1 MKKKLLFF
9 IICLLTISFANA
21 KKPPLHSVEK
31 QNAVFL
37 TVSIFGDATPGAW
50 VTDTD
55 MTTTDGITYTL
66 NGVALVPGALKFR
79 GNHAWTLPYNW
90 GGTAFPSGTAV
101 VDADP
106 ITVPTAGTYNI
117 TFNIETAVYSIAI
130 PTVNHPIISIFGDA
144 TPGAWVTDTDM
155 VTTDGI
161 TYTLNGVALV
171 PGALKFR
178 GNHAWDLPYNWGGTD
193 FPSGTAV
200 VDADPITVPTA
211 GTYNITF
218 NIETAVYSIAIPTVN
233 HPIISIFG
241 DATPG
246 AWVTD
251 TDMTTTDGITYTLN
265 GVALVP
271 GALKFRGNHAW
282 DLPYNWGGTDFP
294 SGTAVVDTD
303 PITVPTAGT
312 YNITFNIETAVYSI
326 AIPTV
331 NHPIISIFGDAT
343 PGAWVT
349 DTDMVTTDGI
359 TYTLNGVAL
368 VPGALKFRGNH
379 AWDLPYNWGGTD
391 FPSGTAVVDADPITV
406 PTAGTYNITFNIET
420 AVYSIAIPTVNHP
433 IISIFGDATPGA
445 WVTDTDMTTTDGIT
459 YTLNGVALVPG
470 ALKFRGNHAW
480 TLPYNWGGTAFP
492 SGTAV
497 VDADPITVPTAGT
510 YNITFNIET
519 AVYSIAIPTVNH
531 PIISIFGDATPGAWV
546 TDTDMVTTDGITY
559 TLNGVALVPGAL
571 KFRGNH
577 AWTLPYNWG
586 GTAFP
591 SGTAVVDADPITV
604 PTAGTYNITF
614 NKTTAEYSILIPSA
628 PSKLTYNTPNIFVS
642 NTTISSL
649 VPSVDVGLGNL
660 VYTVNPSLPE
670 GLQLDAVTG
679 IISGTPTSIQSASAY
694 TVSATNSYG
703 FSSKTISIE
712 IQGVP
717 TNLTYTGDLRLP
729 INIVMET
736 VVPTVIS
743 NPISTFSIN
752 PSLPFGLILNT
763 ANGTVSGRPTI
774 ETDVINYTVT
784 ATNAIG
790 STSKSF
796 SIEVYNEDHDFDGIL
811 DVNDNCPT
819 TYNQDQADIDHD
831 GIGDACDLVEIN
843 VAEGFSPNGD
853 GKNDT
858 WFINNLINHPNSSVR
873 VFNSTGAEVYFSPDY
888 QNDWNGEYK
897 NTGKIVA
904 IGSYFYQIDLGNDG
918 SIDQQGWI
926 YIAK

>member
-31 QNAVFL
+31 QNVAFL
-37 TVSIFGDATPGAW
+37 TISIFGDATPGSW

-66 NGVALVPGALKFR
+66 NRVALVPGALKFR

-117 TFNIETAVYSIAI
+117 TFNIETAVYSIVI
-130 PTVNHPIISIFGDA
+130 PTVSHTVISIFGDATPGAWVTDTDMTTTDGVTYTLNGVALVPGALKFRGNHAWTLPYNWGGTTFPSGTAVVDADAIPVPTAGTYNITFNIETAVYSIVIPTVSHTVISIFGDA

-161 TYTLNGVALV
+161 TYTLNGVTLV

-178 GNHAWDLPYNWGGTD
+178 GNHAWTLPYNWGGTT

-200 VDADPITVPTA
+200 VDADAIPVPTA

-218 NIETAVYSIAIPTVN
+218 NIETAVYSIVIPTVS
-233 HPIISIFG
+233 H
-241 DATPG
+241 
-246 AWVTD
+246 
-251 TDMTTTDGITYTLN
+251 
-265 GVALVP
+265 
-271 GALKFRGNHAW
+271 
-282 DLPYNWGGTDFP
+282 
-294 SGTAVVDTD
+294 
-303 PITVPTAGT
+303 TV
-312 YNITFNIETAVYSI
+312 
-326 AIPTV
+326 
-331 NHPIISIFGDAT
+331 ISIFGDAT

-359 TYTLNGVAL
+359 TYTLNGVTL

-379 AWDLPYNWGGTD
+379 EWTLPYNWGGTT
-391 FPSGTAVVDADPITV
+391 FPSGTAVVDANGISI
-406 PTAGTYNITFNIET
+406 PTAGTYNITFNKT
-420 AVYSIAIPTVNHP
+420 TGAYSFSFQT
-433 IISIFGDATPGA
+433 ISIFGDATPGA
-445 WVTDTDMTTTDGIT
+445 WVTDTDMTTSNGIV
-459 YTLNGVALVPG
+459 YTLDGVSLIPG

-480 TLPYNWGGTAFP
+480 TLPYNWGGTDFP
-492 SGTAV
+492 SGIAV
-497 VDADPITVPTAGT
+497 VDANPITVPTAG
-510 YNITFNIET
+510 I
-519 AVYSIAIPTVNH
+519 
-531 PIISIFGDATPGAWV
+531 
-546 TDTDMVTTDGITY
+546 Y
-559 TLNGVALVPGAL
+559 T
-571 KFRGNH
+571 
-577 AWTLPYNWG
+577 
-586 GTAFP
+586 
-591 SGTAVVDADPITV
+591 
-604 PTAGTYNITF
+604 ITF
-614 NKTTAEYSILIPSA
+614 NKITAEYSIIIPSA
-628 PSKLTYNTPNIFVS
+628 PSKLNYTTPNIFVT
-642 NTTISSL
+642 NTVITSL
-649 VPSVDVGLGNL
+649 APSVNEGLGNL
-660 VYTVNPSLPE
+660 VYTVNPSLPS
-670 GLQLDAVTG
+670 GLQLDPVTG
-679 IISGTPTSIQSASAY
+679 IISGTPTSIQSATTY
-694 TVSATNSYG
+694 TVAATNSYG

-712 IQGVP
+712 IQGIP

-729 INIVMET
+729 INIVMGT
-736 VVPTVIS
+736 VVPTVTS
-743 NPISTFSIN
+743 NPVSAFSIN

-763 ANGTVSGRPTI
+763 TTGTISGRPTI
-774 ETDVINYTVT
+774 ETDVVNYTVT

-796 SIEVYNEDHDFDGIL
+796 TIEVYNEDHDFDGIL
-811 DVNDNCPT
+811 DINDNCPT

-873 VFNSTGAEVYFSPDY
+873 VFNSTGAEVYFSHDY